1 MYAIIDGARYAC
13 NAYVTGQGLA
23 RVELLGD
30 EPAPQTPTTI
40 QVYLDDDSL
49 LGSHSSEDYEQVSV
63 LGNVLAFHD
72 GAVDLS
78 PPADETVEAE
88 PPTPTIQDAML
99 DMLADLDYRLGLMEL
114 AAMAAQHTEEE

>member
-1 MYAIIDGARYAC
+1 MYAIIDGIRYAC
-13 NAYVTGQGLA
+13 SAYVTGQGLA
-23 RVELLGD
+23 RVELLED
-30 EPAPQTPTTI
+30 DPAPQTPTTI

-78 PPADETVEAE
+78 LPADETVEAE
-88 PPTPTIQDAML
+88 PPAPTVQDAML
-99 DMLADLDYRLGLMEL
+99 AMLVDQDYRLGLLEL
-114 AAMAAQHTEEE
+114 AALTAQNTEEE